1 MKVVRNDT
9 PAPLTAPKPHHSLL
23 TLTVRFAIL
32 LAIAVVLMALAW
44 SR

>member
-1 MKVVRNDT
+1 MKIIRNDT
-9 PAPLTAPKPHHSLL
+9 PAPLTASKPRHGLL
-23 TLTVRFAIL
+23 TLTVRFAVL